1 MPSCPVRVPCRK
13 DLQMTITGH
22 SFSQLID
29 QKPVDDH
36 LTDKLVNR
44 PDHYTGGN
52 VECIEAIK
60 AATQGLPAFEAI
72 CVGHII
78 RYLWRYRVKHP
89 QNPLVDVKKSVYYL
103 NRLIAEIESQER
115 K

>member
-1 MPSCPVRVPCRK
+1 M
-13 DLQMTITGH
+13 ITGH
-22 SFSQLID
+22 SLNQLIN
-29 QKPVDDH
+29 QLPTDDH

-44 PDHYTGGN
+44 PDHYTGGE
-52 VECIEAIK
+52 VECIEAVK
-60 AATQGLPAFEAI
+60 AATVDLPAFEAI

-103 NRLIAEIESQER
+103 NRLIAEIENSER
-115 K
+115 KSS

>member
-1 MPSCPVRVPCRK
+1 
-13 DLQMTITGH
+13 MTITGH

-29 QKPVDDH
+29 QGKVDDH

-52 VECIEAIK
+52 VECVEAIK

-103 NRLIAEIESQER
+103 VLEPSM
-115 K
+115 

>member
-1 MPSCPVRVPCRK
+1 
-13 DLQMTITGH
+13 MTITGH
-22 SFSQLID
+22 SLAQLID
-29 QKPVDDH
+29 QAPIDDH

-72 CVGHII
+72 CVGHIV
-78 RYLWRYRVKHP
+78 RYLWRYRIKHP

-103 NRLIAEIESQER
+103 NRLIAEIENSER

>member
-1 MPSCPVRVPCRK
+1 
-13 DLQMTITGH
+13 MTITGH
-22 SFSQLID
+22 SLAQLID
-29 QKPVDDH
+29 QAPVDDH

-78 RYLWRYRVKHP
+78 RYLWRYRVKHEK
-89 QNPLVDVKKSVYYL
+89 NPLVDVKKSVFYFIE
-103 NRLIAEIESQER
+103 LIAEIENSER

>member
-1 MPSCPVRVPCRK
+1 MRR
-13 DLQMTITGH
+13 GH
-22 SFSQLID
+22 QSS
-29 QKPVDDH
+29 H
-36 LTDKLVNR
+36 AR
-44 PDHYTGGN
+44 
-52 VECIEAIK
+52 
-60 AATQGLPAFEAI
+60 AACFEAI